1 MGTETH
7 KNKPRDNRDPS
18 MPVFMPAS
26 KVHPSP
32 YRFTVQDYVAMGES
46 GIISL
51 EDRVE
56 LIDGQVV
63 EMSPIGNWHL
73 ASVRLLTNLLN
84 QQVPAGV
91 MVDTQNG
98 LNLGRHDQIMPDL
111 MLIPTERIQWDRP
124 IGGDDVLLIIEVA
137 ESSLEADRHTK
148 LAMYAEAGIPE
159 YWIVDLNGRAIEVY
173 REPEEGGY
181 ASRRVHS
188 DEEAVSAERVSEILV
203 QVVDVVPPKDT
214 L

>member
-1 MGTETH
+1 
-7 KNKPRDNRDPS
+7 

-32 YRFTVQDYVAMGES
+32 HRFTIKDYLAMGES
-46 GIISL
+46 GIISP

-84 QQVPAGV
+84 QQVPEGV

-98 LNLGRHDQIMPDL
+98 LNLGEHDQIMPDL
-111 MLIPTERIQWDRP
+111 MLIPTERIHWDRP
-124 IGGDDVLLIIEVA
+124 IGGEDVLLIIEVA

-148 LAMYAEAGIPE
+148 LCMYAEAGIPE
-159 YWIVDLNGRAIEVY
+159 YWIVDLNGRAVEVY
-173 REPEEGGY
+173 REPENGGY
-181 ASRRVHS
+181 SSLRVLTAG
-188 DEEAVSAERVSEILV
+188 EMVSAIRVTE
-203 QVVDVVPPKDT
+203 VVVGVADVVPPEIT
-214 L
+214 P